1 MQKVSVI
8 TVCYNAGKTIKNT
21 IESVLSQNYSDYEY
35 VVVDGASKDDTLE
48 IIQSYSEQFAQKG
61 TPMTVV
67 SERDKGIYDAM
78 NKGIDLATGDWIIFM
93 NADDSFYHADAL
105 KNVFSNDL
113 TGYDVVY
120 GDCVRLDGQ
129 GAYPMKAKP
138 PETLPKQMPFMHQAV
153 FARIELC
160 KSYKFDLN
168 YKLCADYNF
177 FFTIYASGCKFKRV
191 DATVCN
197 YSIRGISGRALI
209 EAQKEVIAIKKK
221 HEKQFLITGKDRVQ
235 WGIDGMKMRIKMI
248 VPESFLTKLRQRK
261 YRR

>member
-1 MQKVSVI
+1 MEKVSVI

-21 IESVLSQNYSDYEY
+21 IESVLSQNYADYEY

-61 TPMTVV
+61 IPMTVV

-93 NADDSFYHADAL
+93 NADDSFYNVDAL
-105 KNVFSNDL
+105 KNVFSNNL

-129 GAYPMKAKP
+129 GKYPMKSNP

-153 FARIELC
+153 FARSELC
-160 KSYKFDLN
+160 KKNKFDLN

-177 FFTIYASGCKFKRV
+177 FFTIYASGCEFKRV

-197 YSIRGISGRALI
+197 YSIRGISGKALI

-221 HEKQFLITGKDRVQ
+221 HEKQFPITGKDRVQ
-235 WGIDGMKMRIKMI
+235 WAIDGMKMRIKTAT
-248 VPESFLTKLRQRK
+248 PEKLMAKLRQAKHSR
-261 YRR
+261 